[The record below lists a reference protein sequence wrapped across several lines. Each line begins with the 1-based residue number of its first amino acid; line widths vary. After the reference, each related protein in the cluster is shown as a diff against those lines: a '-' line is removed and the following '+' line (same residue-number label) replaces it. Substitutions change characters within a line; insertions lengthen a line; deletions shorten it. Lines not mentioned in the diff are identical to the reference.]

1 MSLLLGLASLTTTGM
16 VVVSGGTSVQAHQQI
31 HEVQTQPKHHKV
43 TKVTVQP
50 GDNLSVIAGK
60 YKTSWRRV
68 YDANKT
74 IKNPDVINPGDKLRI
89 PDKKEKIKHRP
100 LPGAQSLSS
109 AAANAPAPQPAT
121 VSHTVPVQHYTTV
134 VNAGI
139 WDQLAACES
148 GGNWSINT
156 GNGFYG
162 GLQFTLATWLSVG
175 GTGYPNQ
182 ASREEQIARAQIL
195 QARSGWGNWPACASK
210 LGLL

>member
-16 VVVSGGTSVQAHQQI
+16 VLVSGGPSVQTHQQV
-31 HEVQTQPKHHKV
+31 HKVQTQPKQPKI

-50 GDNLSVIAGK
+50 GDNLTKIAGK
-60 YKTSWRRV
+60 YQTTWRRV
-68 YDANKT
+68 YDANKI
-74 IKNPDVINPGDKLRI
+74 IKDPDIINPGDSLRI
-89 PDKKEKIKHRP
+89 PEKKEKLKHRA
-100 LPGAQSLSS
+100 LPDEQPVASS
-109 AAANAPAPQPAT
+109 PTVEPTYHQAA
-121 VSHTVPVQHYTTV
+121 VSYAVPVHHYSAPLTT
-134 VNAGI
+134 GI
-139 WDQLAACES
+139 WDKLAMCES

-195 QARSGWGNWPACASK
+195 QARSGWGNWPACASQ